1 MSVSKTDP
9 MVSVANNEEN
19 QVLGSPLIV
28 STRRMELT
36 TSKVMV
42 SEEVLM
48 LAKSQSEKG
57 SQNRISPRGVV
68 LEEHSLY
75 VS

>member
-9 MVSVANNEEN
+9 MVRVANTEEN

-28 STRRMELT
+28 STRRMEPT

-57 SQNRISPRGVV
+57 SQN
-68 LEEHSLY
+68 
-75 VS
+75 